1 MQPSI
6 LNVAGNDETERGG
19 DNFDHLMKLH
29 VGWPKIKDIYMNTT
43 AANPVTNEPTQ
54 TIRKLV
60 FFISG
65 TDLKILRQE
74 FSVFILSIYSFL
86 VKLIETKFCDKY
98 KLIL

>member
-43 AANPVTNEPTQ
+43 AANLVKNATR
-54 TIRKLV
+54 RKLE
-60 FFISG
+60 
-65 TDLKILRQE
+65 DWY
-74 FSVFILSIYSFL
+74 FSFPEL
-86 VKLIETKFCDKY
+86 T
-98 KLIL
+98 